1 MIMAKK
7 KIQKEY
13 NHVLGVDLGGTTRNC
28 LALFDK
34 NKNELLTYKTIS
46 RRDSKTNLEHRQKII
61 KEIKEVYETYGIDIL
76 IFESIRLFSYGHI
89 QMGTILSLNKVQT
102 TIINECSNLF
112 DIYQVDVR
120 SWKSRVL
127 GTAKADKDMA
137 ISYVR
142 NKYPHVNLF
151 DEIVK
156 PIKHET
162 IIELNHD
169 LSDAICI
176 SESLKFDYSI
186 LQDKNK
192 MNYK

>member
-7 KIQKEY
+7 KEQKIY

-34 NKNELLTYKTIS
+34 DNNKLLVYKTIS
-46 RRDSKTNLEHRQKII
+46 RRDSKTNLEHRKKIINEI
-61 KEIKEVYETYGIDIL
+61 KEIHKLFGIDIL

-102 TIINECSNLF
+102 TIVNECSDLF

-137 ISYVR
+137 IAYVR
-142 NKYPHVNLF
+142 NKYPHVDLF
-151 DEIVK
+151 DEIIK